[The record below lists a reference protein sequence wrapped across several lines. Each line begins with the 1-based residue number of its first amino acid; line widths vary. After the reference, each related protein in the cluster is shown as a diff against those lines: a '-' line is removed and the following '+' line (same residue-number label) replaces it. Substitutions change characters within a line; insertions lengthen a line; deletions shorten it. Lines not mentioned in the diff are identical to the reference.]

1 LKKKIVILVTCGGAY
16 HAPGIINHLKKLK
29 KINTKVI
36 STDINSDSI
45 GKYFANYFFKVSEG
59 GSRSFIN
66 EIISICKKKKVD
78 FIIPFSDEEA
88 LNFSKNIDK
97 FNKIKVKVLVSDY
110 KITRFVSNKLSLMEF
125 IKKEGIETPK
135 FYSPKNIN
143 EVNYALK
150 MLGFPKKKVVF
161 KPINQRGGRG
171 FRILNSN
178 FDEYDEVTKK
188 KKEFFISKERLEKII
203 LKRKFSSEF
212 ILMEYLAGED
222 FNVDVLAKEGSIIN
236 YVAQRRLEPKHGSL
250 EKGMVDKDKKIKKY
264 LEDIFSKIKFDNLV
278 NLEMAYQKKN
288 KKGKLLLY
296 EVNARASA
304 PIIISAKAGYSLLEN
319 AIYSKIGVKISNKR
333 VSNIKMMRYWGEFFL
348 N

>member
-1 LKKKIVILVTCGGAY
+1 
-16 HAPGIINHLKKLK
+16 
-29 KINTKVI
+29 
-36 STDINSDSI
+36 
-45 GKYFANYFFKVSEG
+45 
-59 GSRSFIN
+59 
-66 EIISICKKKKVD
+66 
-78 FIIPFSDEEA
+78 
-88 LNFSKNIDK
+88 
-97 FNKIKVKVLVSDY
+97 
-110 KITRFVSNKLSLMEF
+110 MEF

-135 FYSPKNIN
+135 FYAPKNIN
-143 EVNYALK
+143 EMNYALK

-161 KPINQRGGRG
+161 KPISQRGGRG

-188 KKEFFISKERLEKII
+188 KKEFFISKERLKKII
-203 LKRKFSSEF
+203 LKKKFSSKF

-250 EKGMVDKDKKIKKY
+250 EKGIVDKDKKIKKY
-264 LEDIFSKIKFDNLV
+264 LEDIFSKIKFDSLV

-319 AIYSKIGVKISNKR
+319 AIYSKIGIKTDNKR
-333 VSNIKMMRYWGEFFL
+333 ISNIKMMRYWGEFFL

>member
-1 LKKKIVILVTCGGAY
+1 
-16 HAPGIINHLKKLK
+16 
-29 KINTKVI
+29 
-36 STDINSDSI
+36 
-45 GKYFANYFFKVSEG
+45 
-59 GSRSFIN
+59 
-66 EIISICKKKKVD
+66 
-78 FIIPFSDEEA
+78 
-88 LNFSKNIDK
+88 
-97 FNKIKVKVLVSDY
+97 
-110 KITRFVSNKLSLMEF
+110 
-125 IKKEGIETPK
+125 
-135 FYSPKNIN
+135 
-143 EVNYALK
+143 
-150 MLGFPKKKVVF
+150 
-161 KPINQRGGRG
+161 
-171 FRILNSN
+171 
-178 FDEYDEVTKK
+178 
-188 KKEFFISKERLEKII
+188 
-203 LKRKFSSEF
+203 
-212 ILMEYLAGED
+212 MEYLAGED